1 MHQEESMISDE
12 VKDGSSINGVESPM
26 DNTLTGGKMIVGD
39 LSSQRRTEEN
49 LEEALID
56 KGDKLLSTLPSIAGG
71 IHHKGK
77 DVKPVENLVLPP
89 ITSVHHVADRRA
101 SDHEEEE
108 ENQDVI
114 PADESEEVIV
124 SSLTQLEQLTF
135 PFFEDRAENDGQGTL
150 DDGDEG
156 KDTRAIR
163 PISAPRLKFDNL
175 PWPMIL
181 QYMRESESLTSEY
194 FSIDN
199 KEAIKSRIESNKKFQ
214 KQSAMLESGPLK
226 SRQRSLEGDE
236 LVSSSSSSSE
246 EQRESE
252 DKEGDTSSNGCH
264 MHVCDFCG
272 QPSPQV
278 SLLQMIEDKVS
289 IEANN

>member
-12 VKDGSSINGVESPM
+12 VKDVSSINGVESPM
-26 DNTLTGGKMIVGD
+26 DNRLTGEEMIIGN
-39 LSSQRRTEEN
+39 LSHQRRTEEN
-49 LEEALID
+49 LEETLID

-77 DVKPVENLVLPP
+77 EVKSVENLVLPP

-101 SDHEEEE
+101 SDHEEDV

-114 PADESEEVIV
+114 PADESEEVSV
-124 SSLTQLEQLTF
+124 SSLAQLEQLTF
-135 PFFEDRAENDGQGTL
+135 PFFEDRAKNDGKGTL
-150 DDGDEG
+150 DDGDES
-156 KDTRAIR
+156 KDTRASR
-163 PISAPRLKFDNL
+163 PISAPRLKLDNL

-199 KEAIKSRIESNKKFQ
+199 KVAIKSRIESNKKFQ
-214 KQSAMLESGPLK
+214 KQSAMLERGPLK
-226 SRQRSLEGDE
+226 SCQRNLEGDE

-246 EQRESE
+246 EQRESK
-252 DKEGDTSSNGCH
+252 DKEGDTSSNGC
-264 MHVCDFCG
+264 HVCDFCG

-278 SLLQMIEDKVS
+278 SLLQMVEDKVS